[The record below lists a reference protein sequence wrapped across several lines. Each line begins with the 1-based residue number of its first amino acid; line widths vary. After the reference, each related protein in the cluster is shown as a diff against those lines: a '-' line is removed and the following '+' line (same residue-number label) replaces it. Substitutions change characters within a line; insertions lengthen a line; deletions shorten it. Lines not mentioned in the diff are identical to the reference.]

1 MNDMKDNAVNDPVY
15 IIGHLH
21 PDTDSVASA
30 IAYAF
35 FKRAQGV
42 RAIPCRLGDLNQETR
57 YLLQRFHLETPM
69 LLKDAR
75 KTISEIDIDPP
86 VFVYPETTVFEA
98 VSILRETQRNS
109 VAVLHEDHTIAGF
122 ISRSDLANIGLGDTA
137 AEIELLKHTDVSH
150 LAKAINGSVIY
161 DDPNP
166 HINGKV
172 SIVALS
178 QTKTMNYEVHDRI
191 VIVGDDPD
199 SQKNLI
205 EKGAGALIVVW
216 TKEIAPA
223 VLAAARKYHCPIV
236 KSGHGSMNTTRYLFL
251 APPVKLIMKDPM
263 LFHQNDLLEEAGQK
277 MMKTRYRDYP
287 VTDSE
292 NRLVG
297 YISRYHIMN
306 YRNKKLILVDHNEFS
321 QSVRAVEKG
330 QILEVIDHHRIN
342 DFATSQPVSFR
353 NEIVGSTATIITTMF
368 RENQIPLPKEIAG
381 ILLGAVLSDTLMFQ
395 SPTTTQ
401 KDRDVANILAAVA
414 DVEIETFS
422 REMFTAGS
430 ISENMPLSDQIV
442 QDIKYYEI
450 DSVHTMISQVLVPEV
465 SVAISQ
471 HAAVQRAMETLVRKK
486 GLDLL
491 VVAFTSI
498 VENGSVLF
506 SAGEKAEKCQEAF
519 PDTEGKYS
527 LQKDVLSRKLQ
538 ILPRLTKAIEG

>member
-1 MNDMKDNAVNDPVY
+1 MDEKEPVY
-15 IIGHLH
+15 VLGHVH

-35 FKRAQGV
+35 FKRAQGI
-42 RAIPCRLGDLNQETR
+42 RAIPCRLGELNHETSF
-57 YLLQRFHLETPM
+57 LLDHFHVEAPM

-75 KTISEIDIDPP
+75 KTIGEICIDPP
-86 VFVYPETTVFEA
+86 VSVTPDTTVFEA
-98 VSILRETQRNS
+98 VGILKDSQRNS
-109 VAVLHEDHTIAGF
+109 VAVLHEDRTIAGF

-150 LAKAINGSVIY
+150 LAKAINGRVIY
-161 DDPNP
+161 EDPDV
-166 HINGKV
+166 HVNGKV

-178 QTKTMNYEVHDRI
+178 KTKTQNYEVKDRI

-199 SQKNLI
+199 SQKDLI
-205 EKGAGALIVVW
+205 EKGAGTLVAVW
-216 TKEIAPA
+216 TKQIAPQ
-223 VLAAARKYHCPIV
+223 VLSAAKQYHCPIV
-236 KSGHGSMNTTRYLFL
+236 LSGHGSMNTTRYLFL
-251 APPVKLIMKDPM
+251 APPVKLIMKKPM
-263 LFHQNDLLEEAGQK
+263 VFRQDELVEDAGTR

-287 VTDSE
+287 VVDE
-292 NRLVG
+292 GNHLVG

-330 QILEVIDHHRIN
+330 VILEVIDHHRIN
-342 DFATSQPVSFR
+342 DFATKQPVSFR

-414 DVEIETFS
+414 DVDIDDFG
-422 REMFTAGS
+422 RQMFTAASVSGD
-430 ISENMPLSDQIV
+430 MPLSDQIV
-442 QDIKYYEI
+442 QDIKYYDI
-450 DSVHTMISQVLVPEV
+450 DSVHTMISQVLVPKV
-465 SVAISQ
+465 SMAISQ
-471 HAAVQRAMETLVRKK
+471 QAAVQKAMDLLVKKK

-491 VVAFTSI
+491 VVAFTSV
-498 VENGSVLF
+498 VENGTVF
-506 SAGEKAEKCQEAF
+506 FAAGEKADKCREAF
-519 PDTEGKYS
+519 PDSDGPFT
-527 LQKDVLSRKLQ
+527 LQKDVLSRKMQ
-538 ILPRLTKAIEG
+538 ILPRLTKVIEE